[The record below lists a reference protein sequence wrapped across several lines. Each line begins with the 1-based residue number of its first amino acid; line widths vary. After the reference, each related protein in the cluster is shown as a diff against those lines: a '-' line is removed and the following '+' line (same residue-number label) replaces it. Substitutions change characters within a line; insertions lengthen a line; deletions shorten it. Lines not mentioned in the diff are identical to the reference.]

1 MFGSANHSLGQD
13 PRVKRIGSQVCQL
26 HDPHVKHEETT
37 IFLKEIK
44 VGEHFVVTRL
54 NDDTF
59 WDGYRFVDDIASAKH
74 YDIRSGA
81 LVEMFEIEEQ
91 CGEAAK
97 QRTYILP
104 VTVQVAGDVTRQQ
117 VGEYLESAI
126 KLIMNREDFGNGP
139 TPESYV
145 ESEAHWH
152 LIKEMPNRL
161 DEDPDEPNFSW
172 GYYLE
177 PDDI

>member
-1 MFGSANHSLGQD
+1 M
-13 PRVKRIGSQVCQL
+13 
-26 HDPHVKHEETT
+26 
-37 IFLKEIK
+37 FLKPLDLSDGI
-44 VGEHFVVTRL
+44 VITRL

-59 WDGYRFVDDIASAKH
+59 FDGYRFVSDITSAKR
-74 YDIRSGA
+74 YEFLSEA
-81 LVEMFEIEEQ
+81 LFEISEIEDQ
-91 CGEAAK
+91 YGESAK

-104 VTVQVAGDVTRQQ
+104 VTVQVAGDVTRQE

-161 DEDPDEPNFSW
+161 DEDPDEPDFSL
-172 GYYLE
+172 GYYIDPE
-177 PDDI
+177 DI